1 MSLRAS
7 SGEREAKNRYREYAQ
22 RFFGVDNVL
31 DLFNFSSLKR
41 DLSKKLL
48 PFDANLEQ
56 RFF

>member
-1 MSLRAS
+1 MNPKRPLSVDANL
-7 SGEREAKNRYREYAQ
+7 EQ

-31 DLFNFSSLKR
+31 DQFNFSSLKR

-48 PFDANLEQ
+48 PFDSNLEQ

>member
-1 MSLRAS
+1 MNPKKPLPLD
-7 SGEREAKNRYREYAQ
+7 ENLEQ
-22 RFFGVDNVL
+22 RFFGVDNVF

-48 PFDANLEQ
+48 PFDSNVEQ

>member
-1 MSLRAS
+1 MNPKKPLPF
-7 SGEREAKNRYREYAQ
+7 ETNLEQ

-31 DLFNFSSLKR
+31 DQFNFSSLKR

-48 PFDANLEQ
+48 PFDSNLEQ